1 MVNLSYDIKHLYKF
15 YTEIYAEF
23 RIEVNDK
30 QLENRIIKIMKQ
42 IGTINVQKTKL
53 QTSLI
58 SSFTQVFKTPYVECV
73 SNEFCDKLEPFIDDL
88 CALFKN
94 SVSIINKEIYFVI
107 LLGKQGVGITIDE
120 PLIKI
125 VDKLGLEI
133 NLCWQNIKN

>member
-1 MVNLSYDIKHLYKF
+1 
-15 YTEIYAEF
+15 
-23 RIEVNDK
+23 
-30 QLENRIIKIMKQ
+30 MKQ

-53 QTSLI
+53 QTSVI

-73 SNEFCDKLEPFIDDL
+73 SNEFYDKLELFIDDL
-88 CALFKN
+88 YALFKN
-94 SVSIINKEIYFVI
+94 SASIINKEIYFVI

-133 NLCWQNIKN
+133 NLSWQN

>member
-53 QTSLI
+53 QTSVI

-73 SNEFCDKLEPFIDDL
+73 SNEFCDKLELFIDDL
-88 CALFKN
+88 YALFKN

-133 NLCWQNIKN
+133 NLSWQNLK